1 MSYKTNLKGKIK
13 PKGEGMKKEAYYED
27 SSYSEN
33 SVNYAED
40 EGLDNGM
47 FEDILES
54 LDLNEEEG
62 VITDVF
68 ETGSF
73 SENDFSEQDVEDLT
87 LQQALESLS
96 EGDSSLGDLA
106 EELKETEEEVEEL
119 LEEHGDSKISDLIP
133 GANISIKEVG
143 GEEEAKETDYA
154 NDGDLSKFMEYI
166 ASEYPSN
173 IPTHDGRT
181 TVGCEKAISFLDRL
195 NSQISRAVQDDV
207 ESHLD
212 LERLEGIRGS
222 IMRDVITL
230 KDHLNNLKKKIKE
243 QHLKKATKTAPLW
256 VNADG
261 EKVVLTKE
269 AAIPNNLVI
278 AITPFERAISG
289 MMINAHVSAGKPMA
303 EVYEALKEKYDLTDR
318 EELAI
323 LQICMDSGFP
333 LFKDRGAASGK
344 DKKDSLSVDF
354 LKNYFA

>member
-1 MSYKTNLKGKIK
+1 MSHKTNLKRKIK
-13 PKGEGMKKEAYYED
+13 QKGEDMKKQAYYED

-40 EGLDNGM
+40 EDLGQGM
-47 FEDILES
+47 FEDVLES

-73 SENDFSEQDVEDLT
+73 SENDFSEEDVGDMT
-87 LQQALESLS
+87 LQQALEGLS
-96 EGDSSLGDLA
+96 EGGESLGDLA

-119 LEEHGDSKISDLIP
+119 IEEHGDVKISDLIP
-133 GANISIKEVG
+133 GANVSAKEVS
-143 GEEEAKETDYA
+143 GEEEEKETDYA
-154 NDGDLSKFMEYI
+154 NDGDLSKFMDYI
-166 ASEYPSN
+166 ATEYPAN
-173 IPTHDGRT
+173 IPSHDGRT

-207 ESHLD
+207 DSVLD
-212 LERLEGIRGS
+212 LEKLEEIRGS

-243 QHLKKATKTAPLW
+243 QHSKKAAPLW
-256 VNADG
+256 VGADG
-261 EKVVLTKE
+261 KGVDLTKE
-269 AAIPNNLVI
+269 AAIPNNVVI
-278 AITPFERAISG
+278 AVTPFERAISG
-289 MMINAHVSAGKPMA
+289 MMINAHVSAGKPMD

-318 EELAI
+318 EELSI

-333 LFKDRGAASGK
+333 LFKDRGTISGK
-344 DKKDSLSVDF
+344 DEKDSLSVDF